1 MHTSFIF
8 MFSYAKKCLSET
20 AGADE
25 LEVSG
30 LYQSEILKDICL
42 NMEIVVGTQ

>member
-1 MHTSFIF
+1 
-8 MFSYAKKCLSET
+8 MFSDAKKCLSET
-20 AGADE
+20 ADE
-25 LEVSG
+25 LKVSG